1 MTIPQTIGSSQPRI
15 WVIGAG
21 LDDGS
26 ETVCELY
33 DPESGDLVV
42 NTTGKYCF
50 HTDVSICGGLCTQA
64 EVKQTSLKKKTTTK
78 QTNKKKNPRK
88 QKKHSHV
95 HARVS

>member
-1 MTIPQTIGSSQPRI
+1 M
-15 WVIGAG
+15 IGAG

-50 HTDVSICGGLCTQA
+50 HTDVSIWGGLCTQA
-64 EVKQTSLKKKTTTK
+64 EVKQTSLKKQQQQNK
-78 QTNKKKNPRK
+78 QTKKNQENKKST
-88 QKKHSHV
+88 HTCM
-95 HARVS
+95 

>member
-1 MTIPQTIGSSQPRI
+1 MTIPQTIASSQPSI

-42 NTTGKYCF
+42 NTTGKYSF
-50 HTDVSICGGLCTQA
+50 HTDVPICGGLCTQA
-64 EVKQTSLKKKTTTK
+64 EVKQTSLKKQQQQNK
-78 QTNKKKNPRK
+78 QTKKNQENKKST
-88 QKKHSHV
+88 HTCM
-95 HARVS
+95 

>member
-64 EVKQTSLKKKTTTK
+64 EVKQTSLKKQQQQNK
-78 QTNKKKNPRK
+78 QTKKNPRK
-88 QKKHSHV
+88 QKKHSYV